1 MGNSFN
7 KIESKIDTISSVE
20 SLGWKDTQVPLDT
33 VESLGWND
41 SDVGLNTV
49 ESLGWQNTDAE
60 ESSDESIK
68 EMIPDEDDNES
79 ATATSS
85 PFISTELYN
94 KIIGNNQLGGK
105 KNKNIED
112 SSSSSSSNNSSEST
126 TSTSELGDIL
136 SLSDYSKHSKHSKKD
151 HSQTGSSIEAYGFS
165 NTSSELSQNFVIN
178 SDTSVSNIN
187 KDSSSI
193 NTSDINLVSVENSDN
208 INVVSA
214 NSVNGKRFI

>member
-20 SLGWKDTQVPLDT
+20 TLGWRDTQIPLDT
-33 VESLGWND
+33 VESLGWRD
-41 SDVGLNTV
+41 TDVALDTV

-60 ESSDESIK
+60 ESSDENIK
-68 EMIPDEDDNES
+68 KMIPDEDDSES
-79 ATATSS
+79 ASATSS

-105 KNKNIED
+105 KNIKD
-112 SSSSSSSNNSSEST
+112 SSSSSSSNSSDST
-126 TSTSELGDIL
+126 TSTSDLGEML
-136 SLSDYSKHSKHSKKD
+136 SLSDYSKHSKKN

-178 SDTSVSNIN
+178 SDTSVSIN

-193 NTSDINLVSVENSDN
+193 NTSDINLVSVENSD